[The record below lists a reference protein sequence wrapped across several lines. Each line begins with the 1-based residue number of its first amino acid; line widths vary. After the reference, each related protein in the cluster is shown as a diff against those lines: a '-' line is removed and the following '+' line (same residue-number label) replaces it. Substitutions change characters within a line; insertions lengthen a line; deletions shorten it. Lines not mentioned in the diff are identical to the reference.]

1 MGPERK
7 RRSNVEFVI
16 EEEEINGGDI
26 ERYEVSIG
34 PPMVSGRKVKP
45 IHTEDPEGSERTPP
59 RDPTQSKG
67 SGDRT
72 TYVAGNPQQIYKI
85 EDDLQRTRDR
95 VEDIKHTVSVIESEV
110 KDLRVEMDRIS
121 YLVRSLEGLK
131 NTMKDMETTVS
142 ELSGLYDLI
151 SANIN
156 PFIDIPPL
164 QRKRDIEL
172 EEDEEVEEFKPVSE
186 IFGDEEEW
194 GRDLESEE
202 VIIKWALFLVE
213 RVGKEG
219 LESVLDYYI
228 DLEWIDEALQD
239 RIMGV
244 ARGMSFPPVH
254 GEGKKA
260 SWKMDADDHVES
272 LGYIKRIME

>member
-1 MGPERK
+1 MGPEKK

-16 EEEEINGGDI
+16 EEEEINGGGI

-45 IHTEDPEGSERTPP
+45 THTEDPKGPERAPREPTPS
-59 RDPTQSKG
+59 RG
-67 SGDRT
+67 SGDKT

-164 QRKRDIEL
+164 KKKRGIEP
-172 EEDEEVEEFKPVSE
+172 EEVEEVEEFKPVSE

-194 GRDLESEE
+194 GPDLDSEG
-202 VIIKWALFLVE
+202 VVIKWALFLVE

-228 DLEWIDEALQD
+228 DLGWIDEPLQD
-239 RIMGV
+239 RIIGV

-254 GEGKKA
+254 REGKKA
-260 SWKMDADDHVES
+260 SWKMGADDHVES
-272 LGYIKRIME
+272 LGYIKRILE